1 MSEENV
7 EIVRRVVEA
16 FQQAFKRGDPAAV
29 FDSPL
34 IAADAEWFPIP
45 GVGLR
50 SVYRGREGFREF
62 MISWTED
69 FKGWSIRLDRVI
81 DGGDL
86 VAVEFHQQAMGAAS
100 GAPIEWDQ
108 GFVYEIKNGRVTRM
122 WNYLTLAEALEAAGL
137 SE

>member
-7 EIVRRVVEA
+7 EIVRRVFGA
-16 FQQAFKRGDPAAV
+16 FQEAFKRGDPAAV

-34 IAADAEWFPIP
+34 LAADAEWFPLP
-45 GVGLR
+45 GVGR

-62 MISWTED
+62 MSTWMESFESW
-69 FKGWSIRLDRVI
+69 SLRLDRVI

-86 VAVEFHQQAMGAAS
+86 VAVAFHQEAIGAES
-100 GAPIEWDQ
+100 GAHIEWDQ

-122 WNYLTLAEALEAAGL
+122 WNYLTLADALEAAGL

>member
-1 MSEENV
+1 
-7 EIVRRVVEA
+7 
-16 FQQAFKRGDPAAV
+16 
-29 FDSPL
+29 
-34 IAADAEWFPIP
+34 
-45 GVGLR
+45 
-50 SVYRGREGFREF
+50 

-86 VAVEFHQQAMGAAS
+86 VAVEFHQPAIGAAS

-122 WNYLTLAEALEAAGL
+122 WNHLTLPRP
-137 SE
+137 SEPLGCRSRAMLRKTLRSGIGG

>member
-7 EIVRRVVEA
+7 EVVRRVVEA
-16 FQQAFKRGDPAAV
+16 FQEAFKRGDPAAV

-62 MISWTED
+62 MSTWTED
-69 FKGWSIRLDRVI
+69 FEGWSIRLDRVI
-81 DGGDL
+81 DRGDL
-86 VAVEFHQQAMGAAS
+86 VAVEFHQQAVGTAS
-100 GAPIEWDQ
+100 GAAIEWDQ

-122 WNYLTLAEALEAAGL
+122 WNYHTLADALEAAGL
-137 SE
+137 RE

>member
-7 EIVRRVVEA
+7 EIVRRLFEV
-16 FQQAFKRGDPAAV
+16 FQEAFKRGDPAAV

-34 IAADAEWFPIP
+34 VAADAEWFPFP
-45 GVGLR
+45 GIGLA
-50 SVYRGREGFREF
+50 SIYRGREGFREF
-62 MISWTED
+62 MITWTED

-86 VAVEFHQQAMGAAS
+86 VAVEFHQQAIGAAS
-100 GAPIEWDQ
+100 GARIEWDQ
-108 GFVYEIKNGRVTRM
+108 GFVYEINNGRVTRM
-122 WNYLTLAEALEAAGL
+122 WNYLTLADALEAAGL

>member
-1 MSEENV
+1 MSEENI
-7 EIVRRVVEA
+7 EIVRRLFEV
-16 FQQAFKRGDPAAV
+16 FQEAFKRGDPAAV

-34 IAADAEWFPIP
+34 VAADAEWFPFP

-69 FKGWSIRLDRVI
+69 FKGWSIRLDQVI

-86 VAVEFHQQAMGAAS
+86 VAVEFHQQAIGAAS